1 MPRPG
6 FTVYRYQTSKH
17 EGILP
22 LTPSLPVLNKI
33 WDNLGELDTARGDRH
48 MQQGWTAKED
58 RAMDEQEP
66 HLALHRGKRLIQGSA
81 IALLMLAGGH
91 LPVQGQAPTPTE
103 PTSGAPSAQ
112 PGSSR
117 SAIVRPIL
125 QVGSQGYEVTELQ
138 ALLKLLGYYNGA
150 VDGLYQDSTAIAVA
164 NFQRAAGLQ
173 ADGIVGQNT
182 WDRLLPPVL
191 SIASPANPTTAA
203 DLSPTPTAAVAPVPM
218 PTPTEAAPT
227 PTATPTPTPT
237 PAAEAATAP
246 TPSVDLPVLRL
257 GMRGS
262 AVARLQERLR
272 ATGFYNG
279 AIDGIFGAQTEIA
292 VKAAQRDFRLDP
304 DGVVGPA
311 TWAALLR

>member
-1 MPRPG
+1 
-6 FTVYRYQTSKH
+6 
-17 EGILP
+17 
-22 LTPSLPVLNKI
+22 
-33 WDNLGELDTARGDRH
+33 

-91 LPVQGQAPTPTE
+91 LPVQGQAPAPTAE
-103 PTSGAPSAQ
+103 PASGAPSAQ
-112 PGSSR
+112 PGSPR

-138 ALLKLLGYYNGA
+138 ALLKLLGYYDGA

-203 DLSPTPTAAVAPVPM
+203 DLSPTPTAAAAPVSTPI
-218 PTPTEAAPT
+218 PTA
-227 PTATPTPTPT
+227 ATPTPAATPAPTPT
-237 PAAEAATAP
+237 PAAEAATANP

-272 ATGFYNG
+272 ATGFFNG
-279 AIDGIFGAQTEIA
+279 AIDGIFGAQTEMA
-292 VKAAQRDFRLDP
+292 VKAAQRSFRLDP